1 MITWGKFKPSDI
13 RGKIA
18 PDGTFHQPRRSHQ
31 QLYGQL
37 LGAERLLQPLQDHH
51 ESIIRKDSVITMFC
65 GSSFVQKSIVLGLA
79 LGLLGAASQSMAA
92 ETIKLGTAKLTA
104 TGPIYIAQAKG
115 YFAAEG
121 LNVDVNYV
129 ETAQA
134 ISVAV
139 TSGAVDIGDSAFSA
153 AFFSLAGQ
161 GALKLIGGQA
171 RDVPGF
177 KTFAAITSNK
187 AYNAGLKT
195 FDDLGGHV
203 LGNTQVGSA
212 FQYIFGLIAAKCGID
227 PQSLHFLPP
236 LQSMPNVLT
245 AVRGNQAD
253 AAIVTGFLAGP
264 AVGRGDVHL
273 LGWTGAEVSYQA
285 GGLYISAKT
294 ADTRRPMVDAFLR
307 AFRKGSQDYHD
318 AFTGADETR
327 QDQPTADAIA
337 AIIAQ
342 NIGQSIADVKR
353 TVSYD
358 DPQARLNV
366 QDVLR
371 QAEWYKSQGMVK
383 PDIDGQRAIDSR
395 YVIPLPPS

>member
-1 MITWGKFKPSDI
+1 M
-13 RGKIA
+13 
-18 PDGTFHQPRRSHQ
+18 HCRS
-31 QLYGQL
+31 LFGRIS
-37 LGAERLLQPLQDHH
+37 LG
-51 ESIIRKDSVITMFC
+51 VW
-65 GSSFVQKSIVLGLA
+65 VVLMVH
-79 LGLLGAASQSMAA
+79 GAASRGAAA
-92 ETIKLGTAKLTA
+92 ETVKLGTAKIAA

-121 LNVDVNYV
+121 LTVEVNYLEV
-129 ETAQA
+129 AQG

-139 TSGAVDIGDSAFSA
+139 TSGAIDIGDSAFSA

-177 KTFAAITSNK
+177 KTFAAIASNK
-187 AYNAGLKT
+187 AYGGGLKT

-203 LGNTQVGSA
+203 LGNTLVGSA
-212 FQYIFGLIAAKCGID
+212 FQYIFSLIAAKHAVD

-245 AVRGNQAD
+245 AVMGGQVD
-253 AAIVTGFLAGP
+253 AAIVTGFLAVP
-264 AVGRGDVHL
+264 AVGRGDVYL

-285 GGLYISAKT
+285 GGLYVSAKT
-294 ADTRRPMVDAFLR
+294 ADTRRPMVEAFLR
-307 AFRKGSQDYHD
+307 AFRKGAQDYHD

-327 QDQPTADAIA
+327 QDQPTADAMA

-342 NIGQSIADVKR
+342 NTGQSIDDVKR

-358 DPQARLNV
+358 DPQARLDMK
-366 QDVLR
+366 DVLR
-371 QAEWYKSQGMVK
+371 QVDWYKSQGMVK
-383 PDIDGQRAIDSR
+383 PEIDGQRAIDQR

>member
-1 MITWGKFKPSDI
+1 MIYISFFAQ
-13 RGKIA
+13 KILA
-18 PDGTFHQPRRSHQ
+18 AG
-31 QLYGQL
+31 
-37 LGAERLLQPLQDHH
+37 
-51 ESIIRKDSVITMFC
+51 V
-65 GSSFVQKSIVLGLA
+65 A
-79 LGLLGAASQSMAA
+79 LGLLGAASQGLAA
-92 ETIKLGTAKLTA
+92 ETVKLGTAKLTA

-121 LNVDVNYV
+121 LDVEINYV

-139 TSGAVDIGDSAFSA
+139 TSGAIDIGDSAFSA

-171 RDVPGF
+171 RDVPNF
-177 KTFAAITSNK
+177 KTFAVIASNK
-187 AYNAGLKT
+187 AYGGGLKT
-195 FDDLGGHV
+195 LDDLGGHV

-212 FQYIFGLIAAKCGID
+212 FQYIFSLIAAKRGID

-245 AVRGNQAD
+245 AVTGNQAD
-253 AAIVTGFLAGP
+253 VAIVTGFLAGP
-264 AVGRGDVHL
+264 AVARGDVRL
-273 LGWTGAEVSYQA
+273 LGWTGTEVSYQA

-294 ADTRRPMVDAFLR
+294 ADTRRPMVEAFLR
-307 AFRKGSQDYHD
+307 AFRKGSQDYYD
-318 AFTGADETR
+318 AFTGPGETR

-337 AIIAQ
+337 TIISQ

-383 PDIDGQRAIDSR
+383 PDIDGHRAIDSR
-395 YVIPLPPS
+395 YVIPLPPA

>member
-1 MITWGKFKPSDI
+1 
-13 RGKIA
+13 
-18 PDGTFHQPRRSHQ
+18 
-31 QLYGQL
+31 
-37 LGAERLLQPLQDHH
+37 
-51 ESIIRKDSVITMFC
+51 MFC
-65 GSSFVQKSIVLGLA
+65 WSFFTRKSIAVGLA
-79 LGLLGAASQSMAA
+79 MGLLGPTTQSMAA

-104 TGPIYIAQAKG
+104 TGPVYIAQAKG

-121 LNVDVNYV
+121 LNVEVNYLEV
-129 ETAQA
+129 AQG

-139 TSGAVDIGDSAFSA
+139 TSGAIDIGNSAFSA

-177 KTFAAITSNK
+177 KTFATIASNK
-187 AYNAGLKT
+187 AYNGGLKS

-203 LGNTQVGSA
+203 LGNTLVGSA
-212 FQYIFGLIAAKCGID
+212 FQYIFSLIAAKHAID
-227 PQSLHFLPP
+227 PTSLHFLPP

-245 AVRGNQAD
+245 AVMGGQAD
-253 AAIVTGFLAGP
+253 AAIVTGFLAVP
-264 AVGRGDVHL
+264 AAGRGDVHL

-285 GGLYISAKT
+285 GGLYVSAKT
-294 ADTRRPMVDAFLR
+294 ADTRGPMIEAFLR
-307 AFRKGSQDYHD
+307 AFRKGAQDYHD

-342 NIGQSIADVKR
+342 NTGQPIDDVKR

-383 PDIDGQRAIDSR
+383 PDIEGQRAIDAR

>member
-1 MITWGKFKPSDI
+1 MSNLV
-13 RGKIA
+13 R
-18 PDGTFHQPRRSHQ
+18 
-31 QLYGQL
+31 
-37 LGAERLLQPLQDHH
+37 
-51 ESIIRKDSVITMFC
+51 
-65 GSSFVQKSIVLGLA
+65 KSIVIA
-79 LGLLGAASQSMAA
+79 IAIVLGLLGAARQGMAA
-92 ETIKLGTAKLTA
+92 ETIKLGTAKLSA
-104 TGPIYIAQAKG
+104 TGPIYIAEAKG

-121 LNVDVNYV
+121 LNVEVNYLDV
-129 ETAQA
+129 AQG

-139 TSGAVDIGDSAFSA
+139 TSGSIDIGDSAFSA

-161 GALKLIGGQA
+161 GALKIIGGQA

-177 KTFAAITSNK
+177 KTFAAIASNK
-187 AYNAGLKT
+187 AHSGGLQSL
-195 FDDLGGHV
+195 DNLGGHV

-212 FQYIFGLIAAKCGID
+212 FQYIFGLIAAKHAID
-227 PQSLHFLPP
+227 PRSLRFLPP

-245 AVRGNQAD
+245 AVMGNQAD
-253 AAIVTGFLAGP
+253 AAIVTGFLAVP

-285 GGLYISAKT
+285 GGIYVSAKT
-294 ADTRRPMVDAFLR
+294 SDTRRPMVEAFLR
-307 AFRKGSQDYHD
+307 AFRKGAQDYRD

-327 QDQPTADAIA
+327 QDQPTADTIA
-337 AIIAQ
+337 AIISQ
-342 NIGQSIADVKR
+342 NTGQSVADVKR

>member
-1 MITWGKFKPSDI
+1 MNCGSIFGRTA
-13 RGKIA
+13 IA
-18 PDGTFHQPRRSHQ
+18 AGVA
-31 QLYGQL
+31 LML
-37 LGAERLLQPLQDHH
+37 LGTL
-51 ESIIRKDSVITMFC
+51 
-65 GSSFVQKSIVLGLA
+65 
-79 LGLLGAASQSMAA
+79 SQSATA
-92 ETIKLGTAKLTA
+92 ETIKLGTAKIAA

-121 LNVDVNYV
+121 LTVDVNYLEV
-129 ETAQA
+129 AQG

-139 TSGAVDIGDSAFSA
+139 TSGSVDIGDSAFSA

-161 GALKLIGGQA
+161 GALKIIGGQA

-177 KTFAAITSNK
+177 KTFAAIASNK
-187 AYNAGLKT
+187 AYGDGLKT
-195 FDDLGGHV
+195 FDGLGGHV

-212 FQYIFGLIAAKCGID
+212 FQYIFSLITTKHSID
-227 PQSLHFLPP
+227 PQSLRFLPP

-245 AVRGNQAD
+245 AVMGNQAD
-253 AAIVTGFLAGP
+253 AAIVTGFLAVP

-273 LGWTGAEVSYQA
+273 LGWTGSEISYQA
-285 GGLYISAKT
+285 GGLYVSAKT
-294 ADTRRPMVDAFLR
+294 ADTRRPMVEAFLR
-307 AFRKGSQDYHD
+307 AFRKGAQDYHD
-318 AFTGADETR
+318 AFTGPDETR
-327 QDQPTADAIA
+327 QDQPTADAMA

-342 NIGQSIADVKR
+342 NTGQSIDDVKR

-383 PDIDGQRAIDSR
+383 PDIDGHRAIDSR